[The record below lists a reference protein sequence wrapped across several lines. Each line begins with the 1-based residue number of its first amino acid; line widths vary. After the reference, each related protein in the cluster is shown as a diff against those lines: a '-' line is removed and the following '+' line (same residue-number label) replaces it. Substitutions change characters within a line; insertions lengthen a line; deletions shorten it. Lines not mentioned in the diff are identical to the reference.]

1 MHREALG
8 LPDAPKYTL
17 PQKQP
22 TVDEEIVPELER
34 EEERQAVLA
43 WDTNRELNALLS
55 NQVPRLRIPSFA
67 ILVLIKAFKD
77 NRKIK
82 EIFKRGTPNNG
93 KRHLKNHKAT
103 INS

>member
-43 WDTNRELNALLS
+43 
-55 NQVPRLRIPSFA
+55 
-67 ILVLIKAFKD
+67 
-77 NRKIK
+77 
-82 EIFKRGTPNNG
+82 
-93 KRHLKNHKAT
+93 
-103 INS
+103 